1 PVEASSAVLRAAETP
16 RETGLSISM
25 RVRRSDLSP
34 TTPAVSSVD
43 PSLTTMTSRSPAS
56 KFWLTRLVRLP
67 PMVASAF
74 FAAMTTLTT
83 GAGIGSFLRPDAA
96 DGRRV
101 RGFRELARLGCGA
114 RPTDRR
120 GGRRTESGE
129 QGYASVQS
137 CSLGVLPPAS
147 TLIHPSVSDPWGE
160 SGSRKMS
167 TNGQGSSSRSLT
179 SLIPLFSSRR
189 PPPRAPVFTPARA
202 DRSCQRTL
210 GRAQRGLPQ
219 TSEFLGPWPVSGQ
232 I

>member
-25 RVRRSDLSP
+25 RVRRSENSP
-34 TTPAVSSVD
+34 TTPAVSSGD

-67 PMVASAF
+67 PMVASAL

-101 RGFRELARLGCGA
+101 RGVRELARLGCCA
-114 RPTDRR
+114 RPNDRR

-129 QGYASVQS
+129 QVYASLHS
-137 CSLGVLPPAS
+137 CSLGVPPPALVLADGGS
-147 TLIHPSVSDPWGE
+147 ETLPLRHPDL
-160 SGSRKMS
+160 
-167 TNGQGSSSRSLT
+167 GQFR
-179 SLIPLFSSRR
+179 
-189 PPPRAPVFTPARA
+189 
-202 DRSCQRTL
+202 
-210 GRAQRGLPQ
+210 
-219 TSEFLGPWPVSGQ
+219 
-232 I
+232 